1 MEKRKLLIVDD
12 EPDVLKLLGERLSKA
27 GYNVLKASS
36 GKEAIEI
43 ANKKSPDL
51 IILDIAMPGMD
62 GSEVATILRAEEKTR
77 DIPILFLTC
86 LFTKQEEKVC
96 GHLLGQNFFIAKP
109 YDVQELLGEI
119 DKRVKK
125 TAKTEQGGAHG
136 ES

>member
-1 MEKRKLLIVDD
+1 MDKRKILIVDD
-12 EPDVLKLLGERLSKA
+12 EPDVLLLLGERLSKA
-27 GYNVLKASS
+27 GYDVIKASS

-43 ANKKSPDL
+43 AAKKSPHL

-62 GSEVATILRAEEKTR
+62 GSEVASHLRVDPKTK

-109 YDVQELLGEI
+109 YEVSELLTEI
-119 DKRVKK
+119 DKRVNK
-125 TAKTEQGGAHG
+125 T
-136 ES
+136 